1 MKPRHQK
8 IRCFYL
14 KLVFQFFK
22 VSVSLVVNTIFGLN
36 SWEWCEY
43 KLLYLALINLKRKKI
58 QIFVIA
64 PIFGEAENSN
74 WVRESKLERRP
85 QKFGLWNFRL
95 PKWGRG
101 KKLVPRAQL
110 IQLSFWALRN
120 LTFCWIM
127 YYKRVFCPFV
137 ILCLASL
144 RIGLRILIL
153 IFKFIKIIC
162 FGFFFSRSWFQKFSM
177 CTFLKLF

>member
-22 VSVSLVVNTIFGLN
+22 VSVTSVVNTIFGLN

-58 QIFVIA
+58 QVFCHRAYIW
-64 PIFGEAENSN
+64 GSG
-74 WVRESKLERRP
+74 KL
-85 QKFGLWNFRL
+85 KLS
-95 PKWGRG
+95 RG
-101 KKLVPRAQL
+101 KILVPRAQL
-110 IQLSFWALRN
+110 IQLLFWALRN

-177 CTFLKLF
+177 CIFFKLF